1 MANYFFNFP
10 KTVYGLNGSTS
21 LDVVTNLTTSFSFDE
36 SLTENS
42 ILYYEY
48 SVSDGETPEIVAHK
62 LYGSSE
68 SHWILLKLN
77 GIMDVKKDWPLDQ
90 RSLSVAIN
98 DKYANNGV
106 AFSQTGYQW
115 AFNNTHSYYK
125 IETRTLVTSGEKT
138 VDTIQVDAN
147 TFANIST
154 TSVQYTLPDNNVLKI
169 DTAKSAKTY
178 YEYEVEQND
187 NKRNIKV
194 LKEEYVPVVR
204 DEFIRV
210 INV

>member
-10 KTVYGLNGSTS
+10 KTVYS
-21 LDVVTNLTTSFSFDE
+21 LDGSNSLDRVTNLMATFSFDE

-42 ILYYEY
+42 VLYYEY
-48 SVSDGETPEIVAHK
+48 TIADGETPEIVAHK

-68 SHWILLKLN
+68 AHWIILKLN

-90 RSLSVAIN
+90 RGLSNAIN

-125 IETRTLVTSGEKT
+125 IETRTLLASGEKT

-147 TFANIST
+147 TYANITSS
-154 TSVQYTLPDNNVLKI
+154 SVQYTLPDNNVLKI
-169 DTAKSAKTY
+169 DTTRNAKTY
-178 YEYEVEQND
+178 YEYEVEEND
-187 NKRNIKV
+187 NKRSIKV
-194 LKEEYVPVVR
+194 LKEQYVSVVN

>member
-10 KTVYGLNGSTS
+10 KTVYS
-21 LDVVTNLTTSFSFDE
+21 LDGSNSLDRVTNLMATFSFDE

-42 ILYYEY
+42 VLYYEY
-48 SVSDGETPEIVAHK
+48 TVADGETPEIVAHK

-68 SHWILLKLN
+68 AHWIILKLN

-90 RSLSVAIN
+90 RGLSNAIN

-125 IETRTLVTSGEKT
+125 IETRTLLASGEKT

-147 TFANIST
+147 TYANIISS
-154 TSVQYTLPDNNVLKI
+154 SVQYTLPDNNVLKI

-178 YEYEVEQND
+178 YDFEVEEND
-187 NKRNIKV
+187 NKRSIKV
-194 LKEEYVPVVR
+194 LKEQYVSVVN